1 VHWLLILAC
10 TVLTVAL
17 LLKLPA
23 SASLVG
29 ASMALLLVWVLCLPM
44 AFYSHYLMPAVALAA
59 IAVDGRLRA
68 LLLAIGFG
76 AMVNSVLGVDE
87 FAGGLS
93 GRALDVVGS
102 CALILGLAAGFVAM
116 ARSTRA
122 QPARAG

>member
-1 VHWLLILAC
+1 M
-10 TVLTVAL
+10 TVAL

-102 CALILGLAAGFVAM
+102 CALILGLAAGLVAM